1 MTPKDLAFAN
11 RLADAAGSVI
21 RPKFRGDWAAETKS
35 DNSAVTEA
43 DRGAEAVMRKMIEEE
58 RPGDGIIG
66 EEYGVTHESAS
77 RQWVLDPIDGTQSF
91 VAGRPIFGTLIA
103 LMQDGWPVLGVI
115 DQPILNE
122 RWVGRIGEGTT
133 LNGKPVKTRSCAGVE
148 GMSLATT
155 SPHCFD
161 ADQSD
166 AWLNLV
172 VNAYPKRPFPIYGGD
187 CYNYAMLASGHVDC
201 VMEAGLKIHDYA
213 ALVPVVEG
221 AGGVMSDWQG
231 NPLDQDSDGTVIAL
245 GDPARIED
253 VLAAMGSSELA
264 PHVREASSP
273 QTTILPRSGASGG
286 FKFPLPGSD

>member
-1 MTPKDLAFAN
+1 MTPADLEFAN

-21 RPKFRGDWAAETKS
+21 RPLFRGDWEAETKD

-58 RPGDGIIG
+58 RPDDGIIG
-66 EEYGVTHESAS
+66 EEYGRINEAAG

-91 VAGRPIFGTLIA
+91 IAGRPIFGTLIA

-115 DQPILNE
+115 DQPILKE
-122 RWVGRIGEGTT
+122 RWVGRVGEGTT
-133 LNGKPVKTRSCAGVE
+133 FNGNAIKTRPCPAVE

-161 ADQSD
+161 ADEAD

-172 VNAYPKRPFPIYGGD
+172 VNAYPKKPFPIYGGD
-187 CYNYAMLASGHVDC
+187 CYNYAQLASGNIDC
-201 VMEAGLKIHDYA
+201 VMEAGLKIYDYA

-231 NPLDQDSDGTVIAL
+231 NPLDADSDGTVIAL

-253 VLAAMGSSELA
+253 VLAAMGSSELPA
-264 PHVREASSP
+264 NVREMSDTS
-273 QTTILPRSGASGG
+273 ILPSSGG
-286 FKFPLPGSD
+286 FSFPLDKD